1 MNMIRD
7 CIDQLKRIGQ
17 GLQAV
22 VRAENAQT
30 APDTQNATCGC
41 GRDACQI
48 GDGAD
53 SCKPQRI
60 IAPESISGGK

>member
-17 GLQAV
+17 GLQIAIK
-22 VRAENAQT
+22 AENTPTDADLK
-30 APDTQNATCGC
+30 AATCGC